1 MPLADRYNFVSV
13 NRQRTQTPIK
23 PRKITLKSKV
33 IMKKQFTIKAVQT
46 VKNLKLSAVKNESK
60 SILNF
65 LEKTECCGWST
76 FHGLAPKAN
85 FSL

>member
-1 MPLADRYNFVSV
+1 MTLPGQYNFVSV
-13 NRQRTQTPIK
+13 NRQRIQGPIK
-23 PRKITLKSKV
+23 TGKITLKSKV

-46 VKNLKLSAVKNESK
+46 VKNIKLSAVKNESK
-60 SILNF
+60 NVLNF
-65 LEKTECCGWST
+65 LQEAECCGWSS